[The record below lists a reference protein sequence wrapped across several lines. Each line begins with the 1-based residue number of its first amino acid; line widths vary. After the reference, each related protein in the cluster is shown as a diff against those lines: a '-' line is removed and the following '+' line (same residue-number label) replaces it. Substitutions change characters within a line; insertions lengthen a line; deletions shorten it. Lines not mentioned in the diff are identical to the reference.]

1 MFHCVF
7 FDIFEAQSKR
17 RQLRGILSAQC
28 THCALARRWNGN
40 VPLLKS
46 NSDVVTEV
54 CANESLMPGCKSEP
68 GFFGPGDEIVE
79 GLPAWKGWPDQGIIV
94 RYISQ
99 ITLNN

>member
-17 RQLRGILSAQC
+17 RHLRGILSAQC

-54 CANESLMPGCKSEP
+54 CANKSLMPGCKSEP